1 MEMILGSQQL
11 SPALAAACQ
20 REGVLHSPVV
30 GPGVAVTAAKPL
42 SHHPAQSISCSA
54 PQNTAVT
61 QGHGE
66 GTTKE
71 GSVGAWAQA
80 GALTPHS

>member
-42 SHHPAQSISCSA
+42 SILCPT